1 MLHMHQSNNAQI
13 KMQDL
18 TLASTSAAMGHS
30 TMMNVVGPHFFDQS
44 AKYFVV
50 GYMTVSKVVV
60 LIVNLFQN

>member
-1 MLHMHQSNNAQI
+1 MHQSNNAQI

-18 TLASTSAAMGHS
+18 TLARASAAMGHS
-30 TMMNVVGPHFFDQS
+30 AMMNVVGPHFDQS